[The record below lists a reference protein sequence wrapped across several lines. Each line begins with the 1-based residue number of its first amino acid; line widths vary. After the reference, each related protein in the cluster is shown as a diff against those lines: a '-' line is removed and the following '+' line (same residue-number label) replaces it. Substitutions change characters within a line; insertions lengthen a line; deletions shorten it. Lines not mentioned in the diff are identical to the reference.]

1 MKKNV
6 FFLILIIS
14 GISGATIF
22 LQKEIA
28 RWEPK
33 EPVIPV
39 SVKESPQQEIMQSEF
54 FSPVTRVIDGDTII
68 VDIHGMQERIRLI
81 GVNTPEAVDPRRTV
95 ECFGKQASQF
105 LKDTLEGKSV
115 SLATD
120 PTQGDHDKYGRLL
133 RYVFLEDKIFINK
146 IIIEKGYGHE
156 YTYRIPYKYQKEF
169 KQAQEN
175 ARLEGRG
182 LWAPNVCTE

>member
-14 GISGATIF
+14 GVSGATIF
-22 LQKEIA
+22 LQKEVA
-28 RWEPK
+28 HWEPK
-33 EPVIPV
+33 EPVIFVPV
-39 SVKESPQQEIMQSEF
+39 KTSSQQKIVQSEF
-54 FSPVTRVIDGDTII
+54 FFPVIRVIDGDTII
-68 VDIHGMQERIRLI
+68 VDIHGIQERIRLI
-81 GVNTPEAVDPRRTV
+81 GVNTPETVDPRRTV

-120 PTQGDHDKYGRLL
+120 PTQGDRDKYGRLL
-133 RYVFLEDKIFINK
+133 RYVFLEDKTFINK
-146 IIIEKGYGHE
+146 IIIKEGYGHE

-175 ARLEGRG
+175 ARLEKRG
-182 LWAPNVCTE
+182 LWAPNACTE